1 MEPDERAVMEYDVL
15 VPIARE
21 EKAKMQIAISK
32 LEDLKKNQQ
41 DAKERFKTSLD
52 CQELAQIVA
61 QGVQQRAHSMI
72 AKVVSQCL
80 ETIFDEPYEFQIVF
94 ERKRGKTEARL
105 VFQRDGMEIDPM
117 TSSGGGVLDV
127 AAFALR
133 LAAITLTKPH
143 ARRIIIM
150 DEPFRFVSE
159 AFRSRI
165 RDMLESL
172 AEEYGFQFIMVTH
185 IKELICGRN
194 IAL

>member
-15 VPIARE
+15 IPIARE

-41 DAKERFKTSLD
+41 DAKERLKTSLD

-165 RDMLESL
+165 KDMLESL

-185 IKELICGRN
+185 IKELICGGN

>member
-1 MEPDERAVMEYDVL
+1 
-15 VPIARE
+15 
-21 EKAKMQIAISK
+21 
-32 LEDLKKNQQ
+32 
-41 DAKERFKTSLD
+41 
-52 CQELAQIVA
+52 
-61 QGVQQRAHSMI
+61 
-72 AKVVSQCL
+72 
-80 ETIFDEPYEFQIVF
+80 
-94 ERKRGKTEARL
+94 
-105 VFQRDGMEIDPM
+105 M

-165 RDMLESL
+165 KDMLESL